1 MRILTFT
8 TLYPSAARPTFGL
21 FVENRLRHLV
31 GSGEVETRVVAPVPW
46 FPFKGERFGVYG
58 AYARTP
64 VHEVR
69 HSIEVEHPRFP
80 VVPKLGMRLT
90 PRSLAHFARP
100 AIERLIRYG
109 YDFDL
114 IDAHYFYPDGVAA
127 AHLARIFNKPL
138 VITARGTDLNVFPDY
153 PAARRQIEWAAN
165 VADGLITVNRALA
178 DKLQSL
184 GADPDKIR
192 VLSNGVDLDLFR
204 PLDRTEARGRIGA
217 DEAPLLLSVGNLVPL
232 KGHDIT
238 IRALSLLENAS
249 LMIAGS
255 GPEEARLRELARDLG
270 VADRVRFLG
279 AVPQKKLPPYYAAAD
294 LLVLSSSREGMA
306 NVLLESLGCGTP
318 VVASDIPGMGEVV
331 GPPESGL
338 LMKARTPEALVE
350 AVQMLLANPPARGG
364 TRKYAEKFSWD
375 ATTKGQID
383 LFRKI
388 LTRA

>member
-31 GSGEVETRVVAPVPW
+31 ASREVETRVVAPVPW

-64 VHEVR
+64 AHEVR
-69 HSIEVEHPRFP
+69 HGIEVEHPRFP

-100 AIERLIRYG
+100 AIERLIRDG

-114 IDAHYFYPDGVAA
+114 IDAHYFFPDGVAA
-127 AHLARIFNKPL
+127 AMLSRMFNKPL

-153 PAARRQIEWAAN
+153 PAARRQIEWAAD

-178 DKLQSL
+178 KKLQSL
-184 GADPDKIR
+184 GAGPDKIR

-217 DEAPLLLSVGNLVPL
+217 GDGPLLLSVGNLVQL

-279 AVPQKKLPPYYAAAD
+279 AVPQKDLPPYYAAAD

-338 LMKARTPEALVE
+338 LMKARTPEALAE
-350 AVQMLLANPPARGG
+350 AVQTLLANPPAREA
-364 TRKYAEKFSWD
+364 TRAYAEKFSWD

-383 LFRKI
+383 LFRDI